1 MGRRRG
7 RAGNSPATIHDATA
21 EMTLVE
27 HLDELRRRLIMAL
40 IPWLLFSIAGF
51 FAAGRVLAALKGPME
66 QLVILSPGEG
76 FLIHLRLGIYM
87 GTALASPIILYQGV
101 AFVQPALTR
110 QERRQLLLSLPV
122 AFLLLVLGVAFGFWV
137 ILPFVLRFF
146 LSFTG
151 PDLVPLISVS
161 SYVSFVIGTVT
172 PFAVVFQLPV
182 VVWVTSRLGVIDHHL
197 LRRIRRWAIFII
209 FVAAAFL
216 TPPDVVSQV
225 LMAVPLLILYELSI
239 LLARVGAR
247 QRQRELELHAAG
259 DDDDDYDDLDFD
271 DDDDGAGDEAVAAE
285 GDD

>member
-7 RAGNSPATIHDATA
+7 PAGNSPAKIHDAMA

-27 HLDELRRRLIMAL
+27 HLDELRRRLITAL
-40 IPWLLFSIAGF
+40 IPWLLFSIGGF
-51 FAAGRVLAALKGPME
+51 FVAGRVLAALKGPIE
-66 QLVILSPGEG
+66 QLVILTPGEG
-76 FLIHLRLGIYM
+76 FLIHLRLGIYI
-87 GTALASPIILYQGV
+87 GTALASPIILYQAV

-110 QERRQLLLSLPV
+110 DERRQLLLSLPV
-122 AFLLLVLGVAFGFWV
+122 AFLLLVLGTAFGYWV

-161 SYVSFVIGTVT
+161 SYVSFVVGTVA
-172 PFAVVFQLPV
+172 PFAIVFQLPV

-197 LRRIRRWAIFII
+197 LQRIRRWAIIVIFI
-209 FVAAAFL
+209 VAAFL

-225 LMAVPLLILYELSI
+225 LMAVPLLLLYELSI

-247 QRQRELELHAAG
+247 QRQRDLELLDN
-259 DDDDDYDDLDFD
+259 DDDTP
-271 DDDDGAGDEAVAAE
+271 
-285 GDD
+285 